1 MQGVIQASLFLF
13 ESIFEC
19 LMCAKHRLPQFI
31 LTVTMRGGHI
41 MPTCREEKTQV
52 EQCAQ
57 GHIAEK
63 MQSQELECLHAKWL
77 QSCLTLCNPMDC
89 SPPGSSVYGIL

>member
-1 MQGVIQASLFLF
+1 
-13 ESIFEC
+13 
-19 LMCAKHRLPQFI
+19 
-31 LTVTMRGGHI
+31 MRGGRI
-41 MPTCREEKTQV
+41 MPTCREEKTEV
-52 EQCAQ
+52 ERCAQ

-63 MQSQELECLHAKWL
+63 MQSQELEHVHAKWL